1 MNKGVLVE
9 ARETPADPK
18 LMRGIDVTGRQAPKV
33 ARRRAPRAVR
43 PDAVRAMEIAAWA
56 RATFP
61 PNPTVVAC
69 RIQAGFSSER
79 AAAKR
84 HGGPA
89 ARPTPVR
96 RRWGAFLLA
105 RGAVRLTPAQ
115 ARSLRRRSTL
125 PELFSLS
132 PAERR
137 MIGLEF

>member
-18 LMRGIDVTGRQAPKV
+18 LMRGIDVTGRTAFTR
-33 ARRRAPRAVR
+33 RRRAGRCR
-43 PDAVRAMEIAAWA
+43 PVTMRQLEIAAWA

-69 RIQAGFSSER
+69 RVQGMLSDER

-105 RGAVRLTPAQ
+105 RGAVRLTAAQ